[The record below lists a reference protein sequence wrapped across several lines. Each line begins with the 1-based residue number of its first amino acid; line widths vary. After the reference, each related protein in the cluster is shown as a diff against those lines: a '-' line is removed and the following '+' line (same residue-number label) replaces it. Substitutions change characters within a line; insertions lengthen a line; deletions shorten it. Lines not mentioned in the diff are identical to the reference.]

1 MGEIKIG
8 DKVKVHYVG
17 TFKDG
22 TEFDS
27 SVKRETPLDLV
38 IGEGKVLL
46 EFENTIRTM
55 SVGDKKKVHI
65 PCEKAYG
72 EVIKE
77 AITKAP
83 RNEFPED
90 FRFIIDERI
99 KGDTKSGKPAT
110 AVILEVTRTEVTL
123 DMNHP
128 LAGKDLNFEIELLEI
143 EK

>member
-110 AVILEVTRTEVTL
+110 AVILEVTRTEVSL

>member
-27 SVKRETPLDLV
+27 SVKSETPLDLV

>member
-110 AVILEVTRTEVTL
+110 AVIVEVSRTEVTL

>member
-1 MGEIKIG
+1 MSKIKIG
-8 DKVKVHYVG
+8 DKVKVHYIG
-17 TFKDG
+17 TLKDG
-22 TEFDS
+22 TEFDN

-46 EFENTIRTM
+46 DFENTIRTM
-55 SVGDKKKVHI
+55 SVGEKKKVHI
-65 PCEKAYG
+65 PSEKAYG
-72 EVIKE
+72 DIIEE
-77 AITKAP
+77 AIMKAP

-90 FRFIIDERI
+90 FKFIIDERI
-99 KGDTKSGKPAT
+99 KGNTKSGKPAT
-110 AVILEVTRTEVTL
+110 AVIVEVSKTEVTL

>member
-1 MGEIKIG
+1 MSNIKIG
-8 DKVKVHYVG
+8 SKVKVHYIG
-17 TFKDG
+17 TLKDG
-22 TEFDS
+22 TEFDNS
-27 SVKRETPLDLV
+27 EKRETPLDVV

-46 EFENTIRTM
+46 DFENTIRTM

-72 EVIKE
+72 EVIEE

-83 RNEFPED
+83 RSEFPED

-99 KGDTKSGKPAT
+99 KGNTKSGKPAT
-110 AVILEVTRTEVTL
+110 ATILEVTKTEVTL

>member
-1 MGEIKIG
+1 MSEIKIG
-8 DKVKVHYVG
+8 DKVKVHYIG
-17 TFKDG
+17 TLKDG
-22 TEFDS
+22 TEFDN

-46 EFENTIRTM
+46 DFENTIRTM
-55 SVGDKKKVHI
+55 SVGEKKKVHI

-72 EVIKE
+72 DVIEE

-99 KGDTKSGKPAT
+99 KGNTKSGKPTT
-110 AVILEVTRTEVTL
+110 AVIVEVSRTEVTL

>member
-1 MGEIKIG
+1 MSEIKIG
-8 DKVKVHYVG
+8 DKVKVHYIG
-17 TFKDG
+17 TLKDG
-22 TEFDS
+22 TEFDN
-27 SVKRETPLDLV
+27 SVK

-46 EFENTIRTM
+46 DFENTIRTM
-55 SVGDKKKVHI
+55 SVGEKKKVHI

-72 EVIKE
+72 DVIEE

-99 KGDTKSGKPAT
+99 KGNTKSGKPAT
-110 AVILEVTRTEVTL
+110 AVIVEVSRTEVTL

>member
-1 MGEIKIG
+1 
-8 DKVKVHYVG
+8 
-17 TFKDG
+17 
-22 TEFDS
+22 
-27 SVKRETPLDLV
+27 
-38 IGEGKVLL
+38 
-46 EFENTIRTM
+46 M